1 MFFDKNKKKIYD
13 LKNNDNFV
21 VNTSDARGIWV
32 GQKRYEGKLKI
43 LIGDDDIS
51 VVNILGVE
59 NYLSSVVG
67 SEMPSK
73 WPMEA
78 LKAQAIASRTYAL
91 KQKGNSLFDIDSTQR
106 NQVYNGLESRT
117 HKTTKA

>member
-1 MFFDKNKKKIYD
+1 MLEVFGLVRKDI
-13 LKNNDNFV
+13 V
-21 VNTSDARGIWV
+21 
-32 GQKRYEGKLKI
+32 KLKI
-43 LIGDDDIS
+43 LIGDDEIS

-91 KQKGNSLFDIDSTQR
+91 KQKGNSLFDIDSTQK
-106 NQVYNGLESRT
+106 NQVYNGLSQELI
-117 HKTTKA
+117 KPKKP